1 MKLRKAN
8 LAITVV
14 ATLAGVGMVTG
25 RALVDGSE
33 PLDLGPVI
41 DVSGPEAGAV
51 TPSQTVSPPPL
62 SPQGPKTPLPTPPRP
77 TVTVTTTPGATTPPG
92 TVPDATDEEDEPP
105 PASVRPTGGRP
116 VPVPAPPQSSHRPG
130 FPPAEEERDHDTE
143 DGGRGEGHGEGR
155 GDEEEGGDD

>member
-77 TVTVTTTPGATTPPG
+77 TVTVTTTPGATNPPS
-92 TVPDATDEEDEPP
+92 TAPPTADEEDEPP
-105 PASVRPTGGRP
+105 PVYVWPTGGRP
-116 VPVPAPPQSSHRPG
+116 VPVPTPPQSSNRPG
-130 FPPAEEERDHDTE
+130 FPPVDEERDNE
-143 DGGRGEGHGEGR
+143 DGGRGEGHGEG
-155 GDEEEGGDD
+155 DEDEGGDD